1 MISQKIAIFRMHLVT
16 VLFGASAIFSKFI
29 TTSAD
34 VVVLGR
40 VACALL
46 VVSVFCWK
54 IGEKPWQGIGRR
66 NFFCAACAG
75 ILLGAHWLTFFISIQ
90 VGGVAVATLGFAAF
104 PVFVAISE
112 SIFFKDRLAWFEWV
126 LIVLVTTGLILITP
140 SFTFDDTATQGL
152 FWGIAS
158 GLLYAVMALF
168 NRLLSVHVSG
178 TSGSWWQ
185 FFVILVLVLPFT
197 LHKSGDV
204 SAQDWFWII
213 CLGTLCSGLAY
224 TTFVSTLSVL
234 NARTAAIIIALEP
247 VYTIA
252 MAWAIFGDIP
262 SQRMML
268 GGLLLLGS
276 VFWCGRKKAALQT

>member
-1 MISQKIAIFRMHLVT
+1 MISQQTAILRMHLVT

-40 VACALL
+40 VLCALL
-46 VVSVFCWK
+46 VVSLFCWK
-54 IGEKPWQGIGRR
+54 IGERPWRGIGRR
-66 NFFCAACAG
+66 NFTYAACAG
-75 ILLGAHWLTFFISIQ
+75 LLLWAHWLTFFIAIQ
-90 VGGVAVATLGFAAF
+90 VGGVAVATLGFSAF
-104 PVFVAISE
+104 PVFVAVSE
-112 SIFFKDRLAWFEWV
+112 AIFFKEKLAWYEWV
-126 LIVLVTTGLILITP
+126 LIVLVTIGLMLITP
-140 SFTFDDTATQGL
+140 SFSFDDTATQGL

-158 GLLYAVMALF
+158 GLTYAIMALF

-185 FFVILVLVLPFT
+185 FAVVIVLATPFT
-197 LHKSGDV
+197 LHKVVDV
-204 SAQDWFWII
+204 SAIDWFWIV

-224 TTFVSTLSVL
+224 TTFVTTLAVI

-252 MAWAIFGDIP
+252 MAWVFLGDVP
-262 SQRMML
+262 TSRMLL
-268 GGLLLLGS
+268 GGAILLGS
-276 VFWCGRKKAALQT
+276 VFWCGRKKASFQH